1 MTEPDFNECFL
12 EFLNS
17 TNQTQ
22 VTAEF
27 FTDNID
33 SLGLREAERIL
44 SIGPGK
50 TLWGWD
56 DLQHRTR

>member
-27 FTDNID
+27 FTENID
-33 SLGLREAERIL
+33 SLGLRGAERIL
-44 SIGPGK
+44 SVGPGK
-50 TLWGWD
+50 NESERSWRD
-56 DLQHRTR
+56 S

>member
-1 MTEPDFNECFL
+1 MEEPEFNECFL

-27 FTDNID
+27 FMKNID
-33 SLGLREAERIL
+33 SLGLREAKRIL
-44 SIGPGK
+44 SVGPGK
-50 TLWGWD
+50 TYLCWD
-56 DLQHRTR
+56 KLRPVTV

>member
-1 MTEPDFNECFL
+1 MTEPDFNECIL
-12 EFLNS
+12 EFLRS

-50 TLWGWD
+50 TYWG
-56 DLQHRTR
+56 

>member
-33 SLGLREAERIL
+33 SFGAER
-44 SIGPGK
+44 S
-50 TLWGWD
+50 
-56 DLQHRTR
+56 